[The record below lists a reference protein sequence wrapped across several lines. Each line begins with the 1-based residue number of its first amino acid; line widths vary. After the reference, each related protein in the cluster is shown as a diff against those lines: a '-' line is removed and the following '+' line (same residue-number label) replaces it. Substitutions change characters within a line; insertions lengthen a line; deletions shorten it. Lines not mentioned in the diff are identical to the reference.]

1 MNTAD
6 QTHITHADPSLAYA
20 LPIVVKYRLFQDAPV
35 RTKTFGIT
43 PEARASFFNFITSMG
58 AKAVEEEYTT
68 PKGGK
73 SKRWVLVDRGQVD
86 YMSVGFTDPVFE
98 AAKLAKAQQAK
109 AKAQQLIAAWRA
121 GKAGV

>member
-58 AKAVEEEYTT
+58 AKAEKVVGSNGSE
-68 PKGGK
+68 
-73 SKRWVLVDRGQVD
+73 SWVVTDRGQVD

-98 AAKLAKAQQAK
+98 AAKIAKAQQAK

-121 GKAGV
+121 GSI

>member
-6 QTHITHADPSLAYA
+6 QTYLTHADPSLAYA

-43 PEARASFFNFITSMG
+43 PEGRASFISFVTSMG

-68 PKGGK
+68 PTGAKNR
-73 SKRWVLVDRGQVD
+73 RWVLADRGQVD
-86 YMSVGFTDPVFE
+86 FMSVGFVDPAFE
-98 AAKLAKAQQAK
+98 AAKLAKQQQTK
-109 AKAQQLIAAWRA
+109 ALIAAWRA
-121 GKAGV
+121 ARVGA